1 MTSDKS
7 DITLRFTSSADELPR
22 LEPIWNALQAHHSEI
37 TPDLGGV
44 SNRDL
49 ADAWRKRRAK
59 YEGWLEEPDTFFVV
73 AEGPDGP
80 VGYAFVT
87 VGPGYASWQT
97 GERLAE
103 LQTLS
108 VLPGL
113 RGEGV
118 GTVLLEAVLDRLA
131 QMDLPDLAVAS
142 TRTNVD
148 AHRFYERH
156 GFTQHFVIHY
166 RRDGR

>member
-1 MTSDKS
+1 MTSRKP
-7 DITLRFTSSADELPR
+7 DITLRFTSSADELPP
-22 LEPIWNALQAHHSEI
+22 LEPVWNALQAHHSEI
-37 TPDLGGV
+37 TPDLGEV
-44 SNRDL
+44 PKRDV

-73 AEGPDGP
+73 AESPDGP

-108 VLPGL
+108 VLREQ

-118 GTVLLEAVLDRLA
+118 GTALLEAVLDRLA
-131 QMDLPDLAVAS
+131 EMDLRDLAVAS

-166 RRDGR
+166 RRDER